1 DVCLPCTHTRFFSP
15 RNATSSRHSSLSL
28 RTATNSSNQ
37 KNPSSMA
44 TMAAMAILTA
54 RCPAP
59 NLLTSSK
66 ATLTKPVSLLT
77 LQNLP
82 KGLAAAAAS
91 KTTITTI
98 PSSLSDSAIAGTIFA
113 SLISSDAASAA
124 QQIADVAEGDNRG
137 LALLLPIVPAVL
149 WVLYNILQPALNQL
163 NRMRTEK
170 AVVVS
175 LGLGGGLAAAGF
187 MSTPGASAAEI
198 MAVADASS
206 SGDNRGLLLLFVVA
220 PAILWVLYNILQP
233 ALNQLN
239 RMRSG

>member
-1 DVCLPCTHTRFFSP
+1 
-15 RNATSSRHSSLSL
+15 
-28 RTATNSSNQ
+28 
-37 KNPSSMA
+37 ME
-44 TMAAMAILTA
+44 
-54 RCPAP
+54 
-59 NLLTSSK
+59 
-66 ATLTKPVSLLT
+66 TLTKPVSLLS

-82 KGLAAAAAS
+82 QGLAAAAAS

-98 PSSLSDSAIAGTIFA
+98 PSSLSARAIAGAIFG
-113 SLISSDAASAA
+113 SLSSSDAASAA

-175 LGLGGGLAAAGF
+175 LGLGGG
-187 MSTPGASAAEI
+187 STPGASADEI
-198 MAVADASS
+198 TAMADASS
-206 SGDNRGLLLLFVVA
+206 SGDSRGLLLLFVVA
-220 PAILWVLYNILQP
+220 PPILWVLDNILQP

-239 RMRSG
+239 RMRSR

>member
-1 DVCLPCTHTRFFSP
+1 
-15 RNATSSRHSSLSL
+15 
-28 RTATNSSNQ
+28 
-37 KNPSSMA
+37 MA

-54 RCPAP
+54 RCPAS

-66 ATLTKPVSLLT
+66 ATLTKPVSLLS

-82 KGLAAAAAS
+82 KGLAAAAAAS

-98 PSSLSDSAIAGTIFA
+98 PSSLSASAIAGAIFA
-113 SLISSDAASAA
+113 SLSSSDAASAA

-170 AVVVS
+170 AVVVT

-187 MSTPGASAAEI
+187 MSTPVASA
-198 MAVADASS
+198 ADASS
-206 SGDNRGLLLLFVVA
+206 SGDSRGLLLLFVVA

-233 ALNQLN
+233 ALNQLD

>member
-1 DVCLPCTHTRFFSP
+1 
-15 RNATSSRHSSLSL
+15 
-28 RTATNSSNQ
+28 
-37 KNPSSMA
+37 MA

-98 PSSLSDSAIAGTIFA
+98 PSSLSASAIAGAIFA

-137 LALLLPIVPAVL
+137 LALLPIVPAVL

>member
-1 DVCLPCTHTRFFSP
+1 MPIHRLDDSLIHRILLTLFAVRGLTSLHTYSLSPPTHTSSP
-15 RNATSSRHSSLSL
+15 RHSSLFL
-28 RTATNSSNQ
+28 NTATNSSNQ
-37 KNPSSMA
+37 KNHGRHGHPHYQM
-44 TMAAMAILTA
+44 
-54 RCPAP
+54 PAP

-66 ATLTKPVSLLT
+66 AIVTKPVSLLS

-91 KTTITTI
+91 MTT
-98 PSSLSDSAIAGTIFA
+98 
-113 SLISSDAASAA
+113 
-124 QQIADVAEGDNRG
+124 
-137 LALLLPIVPAVL
+137 IVPAVL

-163 NRMRTEK
+163 NRMRSAK
-170 AVVVS
+170 AVVVG

-187 MSTPGASAAEI
+187 MSTPGVSEDEI

-206 SGDNRGLLLLFVVA
+206 SGDSRGLLLLFVVA